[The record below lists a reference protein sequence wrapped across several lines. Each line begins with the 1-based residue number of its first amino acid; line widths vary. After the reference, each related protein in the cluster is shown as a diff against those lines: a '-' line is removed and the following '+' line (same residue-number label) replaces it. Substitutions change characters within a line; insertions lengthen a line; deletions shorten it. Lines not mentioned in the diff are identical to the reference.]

1 MQEYNES
8 LGLSI
13 PGHVAVILDGNGR
26 WAKKRHMPR
35 TYGHKVG
42 SQVVEDMLS
51 VVDDLG
57 VKYFTVYAF
66 STENWKRSTEE
77 VSTLMGIL
85 RTYLK
90 DCVKKSMKNNVRC
103 RVIGRREELSDDIVD
118 SIINLEEKT
127 KNNTGLNFTIAIN
140 YGGRDEITR
149 AVRKIAA
156 KVKSGEISC
165 DDITEEIISGHLDT
179 CELPDPDLL
188 IRSSGEQRL
197 SNYLPWQLAYS
208 EFYFTDTLWPDFN
221 REEMIKAFEWYNKRE
236 RRFGGVVE
244 DKA

>member
-103 RVIGRREELSDDIVD
+103 RVIGRREEQWV
-118 SIINLEEKT
+118 
-127 KNNTGLNFTIAIN
+127 
-140 YGGRDEITR
+140 
-149 AVRKIAA
+149 
-156 KVKSGEISC
+156 
-165 DDITEEIISGHLDT
+165 
-179 CELPDPDLL
+179 LL
-188 IRSSGEQRL
+188 
-197 SNYLPWQLAYS
+197 
-208 EFYFTDTLWPDFN
+208 FN
-221 REEMIKAFEWYNKRE
+221 H
-236 RRFGGVVE
+236 
-244 DKA
+244 

>member
-127 KNNTGLNFTIAIN
+127 KNNTGLTLNIAFKGI
-140 YGGRDEITR
+140 E
-149 AVRKIAA
+149 
-156 KVKSGEISC
+156 GE
-165 DDITEEIISGHLDT
+165 E
-179 CELPDPDLL
+179 
-188 IRSSGEQRL
+188 
-197 SNYLPWQLAYS
+197 
-208 EFYFTDTLWPDFN
+208 
-221 REEMIKAFEWYNKRE
+221 
-236 RRFGGVVE
+236 V
-244 DKA
+244 

>member
-140 YGGRDEITR
+140 YGGRDEIT
-149 AVRKIAA
+149 
-156 KVKSGEISC
+156 
-165 DDITEEIISGHLDT
+165 
-179 CELPDPDLL
+179 
-188 IRSSGEQRL
+188 
-197 SNYLPWQLAYS
+197 
-208 EFYFTDTLWPDFN
+208 
-221 REEMIKAFEWYNKRE
+221 
-236 RRFGGVVE
+236 
-244 DKA
+244 

>member
-149 AVRKIAA
+149 AVKKIAA

-165 DDITEEIISGHLDT
+165 DDITEETISGYLDT
-179 CELPDPDLL
+179 WELPDPDLL

-197 SNYLPWQLAYS
+197 SNYLPWQLAYT

-236 RRFGGVVE
+236 RRFCGVVE

>member
-156 KVKSGEISC
+156 KVKAGEISC
-165 DDITEEIISGHLDT
+165 DDITEETIQQI
-179 CELPDPDLL
+179 CNL
-188 IRSSGEQRL
+188 INQDQQTI
-197 SNYLPWQLAYS
+197 NIQQ
-208 EFYFTDTLWPDFN
+208 N
-221 REEMIKAFEWYNKRE
+221 KAKQI
-236 RRFGGVVE
+236 
-244 DKA
+244 